1 MSAHHQ
7 AGAEPASK
15 TRKRNEQP
23 LHVAQI
29 ADALLT
35 LKTVQALTALG
46 RSSIYQKVAQ
56 RTFPTP
62 IRQGKRC
69 TRWRAGDVQAW
80 LQAQAQNGG
89 TQ

>member
-1 MSAHHQ
+1 MT
-7 AGAEPASK
+7 EISK
-15 TRKRNEQP
+15 PRQRNLQP
-23 LHVAQI
+23 LNAAQI
-29 ADALLT
+29 SDALLT

-46 RSSIYQKVAQ
+46 KTSIYSKVAQ